1 MSRIKSDHDKLL
13 GTRYDPKNVDGVSV
27 SFVSVAR
34 KIGFNEQEI
43 DELNEIY
50 SAELEEAKH
59 EYR

>member
-1 MSRIKSDHDKLL
+1 MRRFVPEHDELL
-13 GTRYDPKNVDGVSV
+13 GKRYEPKCVDGVSV